1 MVGISHIRPLGDK
14 GQVVIPKQIREQF
27 HLTSGTRLF
36 FEVRDDKIIITPQ
49 YSASFL
55 DEFCS
60 IVQEKIREPIRIKD
74 LFDKEIEERIPI

>member
-1 MVGISHIRPLGDK
+1 VVGISLIRPLGDK

-36 FEVRDDKIIITPQ
+36 FEVRDNKIIITPQ
-49 YSASFL
+49 HPDTFL

-74 LFDKEIEERIPI
+74 L

>member
-1 MVGISHIRPLGDK
+1 MVGISNIRPLGDK

-36 FEVRDDKIIITPQ
+36 FEVRDGTIVITPQ
-49 YSASFL
+49 HSGTFL

-60 IVQEKIREPIRIKD
+60 IVQEKIKEPIRIKD
-74 LFDKEIEERIPI
+74 LFDDEIEERIPV

>member
-27 HLTSGTRLF
+27 HLTSGTLLC

-49 YSASFL
+49 YSDSFL

-60 IVQEKIREPIRIKD
+60 IIQEKIREPIRIKD
-74 LFDKEIEERIPI
+74 LFDKEIEERIPM